1 MKGFRMFFVKRS
13 GETMKLTKTVVL
25 CHGRHVDTVDWE
37 TLVWGE
43 GDKIG
48 TAPLALYLAFQK
60 QAQLVFGTGASEK
73 DGLKECAF
81 TQKYLLDNLTNIIAF
96 PEFVD
101 CDAWGYALHVTKYP
115 AHEREAL
122 FKPLIDAAHLDFEST
137 DTVSEVK
144 NALKLAQE
152 LGADELIQVT
162 SPFHAARCM
171 SISARLLEDGYDF
184 GGVIPMVVSAKSST
198 STCRAAT
205 TVILEHPHRG
215 DDPMVASPLM
225 PYQVFPRM
233 FRLTPSAR
241 MQFFADTSDR
251 LKTLG
256 V

>member
-1 MKGFRMFFVKRS
+1 MI
-13 GETMKLTKTVVL
+13 KTVVL
-25 CHGRHVDTVDWE
+25 CHGRHVDTLGWE

-48 TAPLALYLAFQK
+48 TAPLALHLAFQK

-81 TQKYLLDNLTNIIAF
+81 TQKHLLDNLVAVIQF
-96 PEFVD
+96 PEFVEYA
-101 CDAWGYALHVTKYP
+101 AWDYVLHAMRYQQ
-115 AHEREAL
+115 HEREAL
-122 FKPLIDAAHLDFEST
+122 FRPVIDAAYLDSEST

-144 NALKLAQE
+144 NAVEFAKS
-152 LGADELIQVT
+152 LGATELIQVT

-171 SISARLLEDGYDF
+171 SISAKLLEDGYDF
-184 GGVIPMVVSAKSST
+184 GKVVPMVVSAKSST
-198 STCRAAT
+198 PVCRAAT

-215 DDPMVASPLM
+215 DDPMVSSPLM
-225 PYQVFPRM
+225 PHQVFPRM
-233 FRLTPSAR
+233 FRLPPPAR

-251 LKTLG
+251 LKVLG